1 MKPRF
6 EPRDEQFETVLK
18 EANELAER
26 LEKAVQPE
34 YTQKEGSEQGPSM
47 FVTETGGNTPIQSAH
62 YWTNQVVPE
71 STDVANK
78 GAISETSNIL
88 DSPGAHY
95 PTSESTLGSHQ
106 IGGDEQPQSLTKH
119 LGTDGTQLKLSGIKS
134 SIEELSRRIQ

>member
-6 EPRDEQFETVLK
+6 EPRDEQFQTVLK

-26 LEKAVQPE
+26 LEKSQPE
-34 YTQKEGSEQGPSM
+34 YTQKEGSEIGPSH
-47 FVTETGGNTPIQSAH
+47 FVTETGGQTQSAH
-62 YWTNQVVPE
+62 YWTNNIVPE

-88 DSPGAHY
+88 DNPGAHY